1 MFETAI
7 YMPTDLP
14 IQDISDVA
22 IFAEESG
29 FDYFLVPDEGF
40 TRDVFVAL
48 TSIALR
54 TKKIKFGPAIVN
66 PYTRH
71 PVTSAITVATLNEIS
86 QGRAFIGFGVGGSLV
101 LGPLGIESR
110 SPLSMCKEAVIMS
123 RRILNGET
131 VNYQGEFFNLRNA
144 RIQFNP
150 YSEIPILM
158 AGRGNKMLEQAGQLA
173 DGVLLSGIAKFDLQ
187 RSVDLIKKGAS
198 KNSKKPKIFYDVH
211 LVYNDELLQSVRSD
225 YTFMIIDS
233 PEHVKKELGL
243 SPDFISEIN
252 SVMLTE
258 GLHKASVLISE
269 ELLSKFIIMGD
280 PDACA
285 NEITELMEVNQFDV
299 FTVPIPPINNPI
311 EYIQKS
317 TEIINRAKKL
327 CQLL

>member
-14 IQDISDVA
+14 IQEITEAA
-22 IFAEESG
+22 IFAEQSG

-48 TSIALR
+48 TSIALH

-86 QGRAFIGFGVGGSLV
+86 HGRAFIGFGVGGSLV

-131 VNYQGEFFNLRNA
+131 VNFQGEFFNLRNA

-158 AGRGNKMLEQAGQLA
+158 AGRGNKMLAQAGELA

-187 RSVDLIKKGAS
+187 RSVDLIKKGAL

-211 LVYNDELLQSVRSD
+211 LYLREKYNCTQ
-225 YTFMIIDS
+225 
-233 PEHVKKELGL
+233 
-243 SPDFISEIN
+243 
-252 SVMLTE
+252 
-258 GLHKASVLISE
+258 LH
-269 ELLSKFIIMGD
+269 
-280 PDACA
+280 
-285 NEITELMEVNQFDV
+285 
-299 FTVPIPPINNPI
+299 
-311 EYIQKS
+311 
-317 TEIINRAKKL
+317 
-327 CQLL
+327 